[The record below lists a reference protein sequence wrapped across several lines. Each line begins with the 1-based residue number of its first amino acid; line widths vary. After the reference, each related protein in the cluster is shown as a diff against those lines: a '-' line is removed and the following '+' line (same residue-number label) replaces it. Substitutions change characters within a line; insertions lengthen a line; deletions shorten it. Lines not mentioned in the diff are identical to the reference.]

1 MLFVVRQYFTKTIHT
16 LTSTGGLDITGN
28 NAGGLG
34 NAENQSSSVLIAAV
48 VGGCVAGF
56 LLLIIILMVVLV
68 LVRRRRRR
76 RTRKDEGGQ
85 SGEHKICLRMVSR
98 SCDQEPINM
107 NL

>member
-16 LTSTGGLDITGN
+16 LTSTGGSDITGN

-34 NAENQSSSVLIAAV
+34 NTENQSSSVLIAAV

-56 LLLIIILMVVLV
+56 LLLSIILMVVLV